1 MDRVPLSAAPSE
13 ETRPGSPQ
21 RRWSCGPLRNW
32 APRIRRTGPLL
43 LLVGALCTPAW
54 ATELRLTLTDGSVI
68 TGEIESVQNGIYTF
82 RSPSLGTL
90 SLKESDIRR
99 IEMPAGSPSRADGE
113 TSKPSA
119 ASDPQVEALQ
129 RRILADDALM
139 NSVTALLDDPQLQA
153 VLKDPEVLDAFR
165 AGDIDALKGNPKFRS
180 LIDDPKVK
188 EITKRLA
195 Q

>member
-1 MDRVPLSAAPSE
+1 
-13 ETRPGSPQ
+13 
-21 RRWSCGPLRNW
+21 
-32 APRIRRTGPLL
+32 
-43 LLVGALCTPAW
+43 
-54 ATELRLTLTDGSVI
+54 VI

-165 AGDIDALKGNPKFRS
+165 AGDIDALKGNPKFQN